1 MELKKKVPTKCPYY
15 PCHSNMDDCSLC
27 YCPFYPCCNETL
39 GKWANDI
46 WDCSNCDIV
55 HKEEVAHIIITSN
68 FAFGR
73 TTNDIKALQDI
84 NIQIGKMKI
93 CK

>member
-27 YCPFYPCCNETL
+27 YCPFYPCYNENL
-39 GKWANDI
+39 GKWSNEI
-46 WDCSNCDIV
+46 WDCSSCNII
-55 HKEEVAHIIITSN
+55 HKEEIAKIIVTSN

-73 TTNDIKALQDI
+73 TTNDIKELQNI